1 MAWAAV
7 FASQGEA
14 GAWGFAA
21 HRIVNARAI
30 ETLPAPLRAWYSG
43 NAAWVAEH
51 AIDADLERDRSDD
64 PDHFLDFDAFG
75 AYPFPDVGEDE
86 AEHLRRFGAEARA
99 KGRVPWRIAED
110 YRDLVAAF
118 RARDL
123 ARVLH
128 RSASVAHLIADAHV
142 PLHATLNHD
151 GQLTGQRGL
160 HSRWESELVERF
172 RRQIEPEVL
181 PMAASPAGNPVAF

>member
-1 MAWAAV
+1 MIAGRRRGGASRVALIAGAVLLTAYGDAA
-7 FASQGEA
+7 
-14 GAWGFAA
+14 AWGFAA
-21 HRIVNARAI
+21 HRIVNARAV
-30 ETLPAPLRAWYSG
+30 ETLPEPLRAWYAG

-118 RARDL
+118 RAGDS
-123 ARVLH
+123 ARVLR
-128 RSASVAHLIADAHV
+128 RSASLGHLIADAHV
-142 PLHATLNHD
+142 PLHAT
-151 GQLTGQRGL
+151 
-160 HSRWESELVERF
+160 
-172 RRQIEPEVL
+172 
-181 PMAASPAGNPVAF
+181 